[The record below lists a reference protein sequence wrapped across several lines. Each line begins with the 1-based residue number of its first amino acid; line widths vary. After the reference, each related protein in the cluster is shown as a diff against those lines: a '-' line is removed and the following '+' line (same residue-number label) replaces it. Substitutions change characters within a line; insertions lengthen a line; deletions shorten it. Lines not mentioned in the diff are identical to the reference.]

1 MKEKTLD
8 SDSSDFRKFMLEYR
22 IARYISDCNR
32 FSENSAVLHIQ
43 NVRLS
48 VNIHSGDV
56 SSDIKYEIVKVLEY

>member
-43 NVRLS
+43 NVKNS
-48 VNIHSGDV
+48 VNMHICDVVSG
-56 SSDIKYEIVKVLEY
+56 IKYEIVKVLKY